1 MTRIVFALLTAIVFG
16 SIPGLAA
23 AQARPAESAP
33 ALASGP
39 GTLSVAPLPAASQAN
54 PPPPPLQLVVD
65 PALNSAVA
73 SNGATAP
80 VFGTQLFSGAFSAAR
95 PTNSSDYLLQPGDQ
109 VAVRIYGAINVDGV
123 QTVDSDGLLFIQGI
137 GPVRVGGAP
146 ASQLQ
151 AKLSDAL
158 GSVYNDEVGI
168 YVDVLQ
174 GGSLGV
180 FVTGDVRRPGRYL
193 GSSLDSILYYLDR
206 AGGIDAARGSF
217 RNVGVRRNGQTVA
230 IYDLYDFITEGRIAS
245 FNFRDGDVIYVA
257 PRGARV
263 VVTGDVANGYAFEA
277 PPGETTLS
285 GAEILAL
292 ARPSSTVSS
301 VGVTSVRN
309 GLSQGA
315 YFPVGE
321 FLTATLGD
329 GDHVDMRSE
338 IYTQTVTIN
347 LVGDLQGPSIIVLP
361 RGARLSDLLARV
373 PLAGTDIEPTYVH
386 IERRSVA
393 LRQKEALDEA
403 LDNLEEAALTT
414 PTMSAESAQLAA
426 EQASLISRFVERA
439 RQAQPLG
446 KVAVYVDSQFND
458 VQLEDGD
465 RVIFPRRTDVVI
477 VAGQVFNPGAF
488 AHAPGLR
495 VRDYIQRAGGYA
507 ANADRRRFALRR
519 PDGSASVVSGNV
531 IPRPGDE
538 IAVVPGSPN
547 RTFLL
552 FKDVTQIAFQIA
564 TTAAALINVTR

>member
-1 MTRIVFALLTAIVFG
+1 MTRMLLALLTVVFVG
-16 SIPGLAA
+16 SAPGLAA
-23 AQARPAESAP
+23 AQVRPSDSAP

-39 GTLSVAPLPAASQAN
+39 GTLSVAPLPASSEAS
-54 PPPPPLQLVVD
+54 PPPPPPALLVD
-65 PALNSAVA
+65 PTLNSATA

-95 PTNSSDYLLQPGDQ
+95 PTKSSNYLLQPGDQ

-123 QTVDSDGLLFIQGI
+123 QTVDSDGQLFIQGI
-137 GPVRVGGAP
+137 GPVQVGGAP

-151 AKLSDAL
+151 SRLSDAL
-158 GSVYNDEVGI
+158 GAVYNDEVGI

-193 GSSLDSILYYLDR
+193 GSALDSVLYYLDR

-230 IYDLYDFITEGRIAS
+230 SYDLYEFITEGRIAG

-263 VVTGDVANGYAFEA
+263 IVTGEVANEYAFEA
-277 PPGETTLS
+277 RPGARTLS
-285 GAEILAL
+285 GTEIVAL
-292 ARPSSTVSS
+292 ARPSGTVSS
-301 VGVTSVRN
+301 VGVTSVRD
-309 GLSQGA
+309 GVSQGA
-315 YFPVGE
+315 YFPIAE
-321 FLTATLGD
+321 FLTATLGG
-329 GDHVDMRSE
+329 GDHVHMRSE
-338 IYTQTVTIN
+338 IYTQTVTIS
-347 LVGDLQGPSIIVLP
+347 LQGDLRGPSIIVLP

-393 LRQKEALDEA
+393 LRQKAALDAA
-403 LDNLEEAALTT
+403 LDNLEQAALTT
-414 PTMSAESAQLAA
+414 PTLSAESAQLASQ
-426 EQASLISRFVERA
+426 QASLISQFVQRA
-439 RQAQPLG
+439 RLVQPLG
-446 KVAVYVDSQFND
+446 KVAVYVDSEFHD

-488 AHAPGLR
+488 AHARGLR
-495 VRDYIQRAGGYA
+495 VRDYIQRAGGYL
-507 ANADRRRFALRR
+507 ANADRRHFALRR
-519 PDGSASVVSGNV
+519 PDGSAAVVSGDAA
-531 IPRPGDE
+531 PRPGDE

-547 RTFLL
+547 RAFIL
-552 FKDVTQIAFQIA
+552 FKDLTQIIFQIA
-564 TTAAALINVTR
+564 ATAAVVVR